1 MSEGL
6 QRAPKR
12 GDSPRQSVILHVDM
26 DAFFVSVE
34 ILHDPSLAHQPV
46 IVAHDSARSVVLSAS
61 YDCRAL
67 GVRSAMPISRAKQLA
82 PHALIVEPKHLLYSD
97 ASRKVMELL
106 REVTPLVEQVS
117 VDEAFLDVTGS
128 LRRLGRPREIGQ
140 GIRDTI
146 LERLNLPSSVG
157 IGPNK
162 FVAKM
167 ASTSAKPNGLLDV
180 PPRDVIAFLHSRP
193 VRALWGVGPKTA
205 ETLER
210 VGIKTVEDLAKTPRG
225 SLTKLLGSSGEHLHD
240 LSWGIDHRSVQTE
253 REEKSLGAEETFAKD
268 LWDFD
273 VLETEILKLSH
284 KVARRLRNASLV
296 TQGVTLKLKYADFAT
311 VTRSVVLGSSSNS
324 ATVIAQAATQLL
336 RKERPKMRAVRLIGV
351 RTDHL
356 TEDSGERQF
365 TFDRTDSN
373 WPAVDSVAD
382 AISQKFPGVAAL
394 PATLLKSSDKAQSRG
409 LSSKDRE

>member
-6 QRAPKR
+6 SPGAAQR
-12 GDSPRQSVILHVDM
+12 QTVILHVDM

-34 ILHDPSLAHQPV
+34 ILHDPSLAGKPV
-46 IVAHDSARSVVLSAS
+46 IVAHDAERSVVLSAS

-67 GVRSAMPISRAKQLA
+67 GVRSAMPISRAKLLA
-82 PHALIVEPKHLLYSD
+82 PHALIVEPKHWLYSE

-140 GIRDTI
+140 GIRDRI
-146 LERLNLPSSVG
+146 QQELQLPSSVG

-180 PPRDVIAFLHSRP
+180 PPRDVVAFLQAKP

-210 VGIKTVEDLAKTPRG
+210 MGVKTVEDLANTPRE
-225 SLTKLLGSSGEHLHD
+225 SLSRLLGSSGAHLHD
-240 LSWGIDHRSVQTE
+240 LAWGIDRRSVETS
-253 REEKSLGAEETFAKD
+253 REEKSIGAEETFAKD
-268 LWDFD
+268 VWDFE

-284 KVARRLRNASLV
+284 KVARRLRNASV
-296 TQGVTLKLKYADFAT
+296 VAKGVTLKLKYADFAT
-311 VTRSVVLGSSSNS
+311 VTRSVVLGSPSNS
-324 ATVIAQAATQLL
+324 ATVVAQAITQLL
-336 RKERPKMRAVRLIGV
+336 RKERPKMRSVRLIGV
-351 RTDHL
+351 RCDHL
-356 TEDSGERQF
+356 MEDSGERQF

-382 AISQKFPGVAAL
+382 AISQKFPGVAPL

-409 LSSKDRE
+409 LSSKHRE